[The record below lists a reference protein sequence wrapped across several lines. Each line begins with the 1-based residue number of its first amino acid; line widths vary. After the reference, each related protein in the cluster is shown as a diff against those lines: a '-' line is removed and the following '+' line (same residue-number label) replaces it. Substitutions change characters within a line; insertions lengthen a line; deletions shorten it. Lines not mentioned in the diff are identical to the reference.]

1 MITRDE
7 QHCNRLKSISKHRMR
22 GDLTIRIGNIN
33 ISIESGIQERE
44 LAPPPAY
51 RPFVS
56 PGKTDISLRLRRG
69 LIDTRDAQR
78 VFDCPP
84 IWTLYHRNRTSI
96 IKIFSDMSGLE
107 RTLVLSHSLESADL
121 YFGSRSDRFIDPFFG
136 PTIELLMVSYLARG
150 RGIIVHG
157 CGIARN
163 EKGILFVGESGAGK
177 STLAKLWHQEYGVEA
192 LSDDRLIVR
201 KEGKRFWM
209 YGTPWHGEARFGAP
223 QSVEVERILFLK
235 HGRENSAEEI
245 RGIEAA
251 PKLIS
256 CAFPPHWDAAGMA
269 FTLDFLGDLAARV
282 LCQTFSFKP
291 DRSAIEFVIE
301 RLGN

>member
-1 MITRDE
+1 MSG
-7 QHCNRLKSISKHRMR
+7 N
-22 GDLTIRIGNIN
+22 LTLRIGNVN
-33 ISIESGIQERE
+33 ISIESDIQECE
-44 LAPPPAY
+44 PAPPSSY

-56 PGKTDISLRLRRG
+56 AGKSDISLRLRHG

-84 IWTLYHRNRTSI
+84 IWTLYHRNKTSI
-96 IKIFSDMSGLE
+96 INIFSDMSGLE
-107 RTLVLSHSLESADL
+107 RTLVLSDSLESTDL
-121 YFGSRSDRFIDPFFG
+121 FFNSRSDRAIDPFFG
-136 PTIELLMVSYLARG
+136 PVIELLMVSYLAQG

-163 EKGILFVGESGAGK
+163 EKGILFIGESGAGK
-177 STLAKLWHQEYGVEA
+177 STLAKLWHEEYGVEP

-201 KEGKRFWM
+201 KEGKKFWM
-209 YGTPWHGEARFGAP
+209 YGTPWHGDARFGTP

-235 HGRENSAEEI
+235 QGRENSTEEI

-256 CAFPPHWDAAGMA
+256 CAFPPHWDTAGMA
-269 FTLDFLGDLAARV
+269 FTLDFFGNLADRV
-282 LCQTFSFKP
+282 LCQTLSFKP
-291 DRSAIEFVIE
+291 DRSAIDFVIAG
-301 RLGN
+301 LGS